1 MSQNTSP
8 SIEPRTP
15 SNDMSHATV
24 NRREFLKTGAAA
36 GASLVI
42 GLYLPTFGPSAS
54 HAAAA
59 REPFKPNA
67 WIEILPDSSVIIWT
81 GRSEMGQGVRT
92 AMPMI
97 VAEELEAD
105 WTRVRVA
112 QADADPAYGD
122 QFTVGSRSVRSGFE
136 PLRKAGAAAREMLI
150 GAAALT
156 WNVPR
161 EACRA
166 RNGIVE
172 HAPTGRR
179 LGYGDLAARAATFPV
194 PADPPLKRPSEFRI
208 LGTRVPRV
216 DTPDKVSGAAIFG
229 LDVRVPGM
237 VYAAVARCPVF
248 GGRVRTFDP
257 APALAVPGVQHV
269 VQISSGVAVVADRTW
284 AAFQGKKALKI
295 DWDEGATARWSS
307 DGIWRAFAAA
317 AARPGEV
324 VRTVGDVDANLKA
337 ATQTVEAVYQAPYLA
352 HACMEPMN
360 CTAQV
365 RGGRCEIWAP
375 TQSPQGVQR
384 AAARVTGL
392 PLEAITV
399 HVTYLG
405 GGFGRRGGPVDYATE
420 AVELAQKIAGPVQV
434 VWTREDDIQNAL
446 YRPATYNVLRG
457 GLDARGA
464 PLAWSHR
471 LVGPE
476 GGAFLITRGADELI
490 YRVPHFR
497 LERVIDDPGIP
508 VAPWRGVGPSQNGWV
523 VESFVDE
530 LAHAA
535 GKDPYAYRRE
545 LVAGQPRLL
554 GVLDLAAQRA
564 AWGSAPPAGRSRGIA
579 LWQFGE
585 TFVAQVAEVS
595 VGSDGEVRVHRV
607 VCAADCGILVN
618 PDTVE
623 AQLQSAIVYGLTAA
637 LYGEITID
645 RGRVAQSNFSDYRM
659 LELAEMPEIDV
670 HLVQSEAA
678 PGGVGEAGLPPIAPA
693 VCNAIFAG
701 TGKRIR
707 RLPIG
712 RVA

>member
-1 MSQNTSP
+1 
-8 SIEPRTP
+8 
-15 SNDMSHATV
+15 MSHATV

-36 GASLVI
+36 GASLAI
-42 GLYLPTFGPSAS
+42 GLYLPAFDPSAS
-54 HAAAA
+54 HAPAA
-59 REPFKPNA
+59 RQPFKPNA
-67 WIEILPDSSVIIWT
+67 WIEIRPDGAVTIWT

-166 RNGIVE
+166 RTGMVE
-172 HAPTGRR
+172 HVPTGRR
-179 LGYGDLAARAATFPV
+179 LGYGDLAARAATLPV
-194 PADPPLKRPSEFRI
+194 PADPPLKPPSEFRI
-208 LGTRVPRV
+208 LGHRMPRV

-237 VYAAVARCPVF
+237 AYAAVARCPVF

-257 APALAVPGVQHV
+257 APALAVPGVHRV
-269 VQISSGVAVVADRTW
+269 MQISSGVAVVAERTW
-284 AAFQGKKALKI
+284 AAFQGKHALTI
-295 DWDEGATARWSS
+295 EWDEGPTARWSS
-307 DGIWRAFAAA
+307 DGIWSAFASA

-324 VRTVGDVDANLKA
+324 VRAVGDVDANLQA
-337 ATQTVEAVYQAPYLA
+337 AAQTIEAVYQAPYLA

-365 RGGRCEIWAP
+365 RGNACEIWAP
-375 TQSPQGVQR
+375 TQSPQGIQR

-399 HVTYLG
+399 HVTYVG

-420 AVELAQKIAGPVQV
+420 AVELAQQLAGPVQV

-464 PLAWSHR
+464 PLVWSHR

-490 YRVPHFR
+490 YPVPHFR
-497 LERVIDDPGIP
+497 LERVIEDPGIP
-508 VAPWRGVGPSQNGWV
+508 VAPWRGVGPSHNGWV

-545 LVAGQPRLL
+545 LIAHQPRLL

-564 AWGSAPPAGRSRGIA
+564 GWGAAPPAGRSRGIA

-585 TFVAQVAEVS
+585 TFLAQVAEVS
-595 VGSDGEVRVHRV
+595 VGSDGGVRVHRV
-607 VCAADCGILVN
+607 VCAADCGIIVN

-637 LYGEITID
+637 LYGEVTIE
-645 RGRVAQSNFSDYRM
+645 RGRVAQSNFTDYRM
-659 LELAEMPEIDV
+659 LTLAEMPEIEV

-712 RVA
+712 RVG

>member
-1 MSQNTSP
+1 MPQNPSP

-15 SNDMSHATV
+15 SSDMSHATV

-42 GLYLPTFGPSAS
+42 GLYLPTFDPSAS
-54 HAAAA
+54 HAPAA

-67 WIEILPDSSVIIWT
+67 WIEIRPDGAVTIWT

-166 RNGIVE
+166 RNGMVE
-172 HAPTGRR
+172 HVPTGRR
-179 LGYGDLAARAATFPV
+179 LGYGDLAARAATLPV

-208 LGTRVPRV
+208 LGQRVLRV

-248 GGRVRTFDP
+248 GGRVKTFDP
-257 APALAVPGVQHV
+257 TPALAVPGVQRV
-269 VQISSGVAVVADRTW
+269 IQISSGVAVVAERTW

-295 DWDEGATARWSS
+295 EWEEGPSARWGS
-307 DGIWRAFAAA
+307 DGIWSAFAAA

-324 VRTVGDVDANLKA
+324 VRAVGDVDANLKTA
-337 ATQTVEAVYQAPYLA
+337 ARTVEAVYQAPYLA

-360 CTAQV
+360 CTAHV
-365 RGGRCEIWAP
+365 KDGRCEIWAP
-375 TQSPQGVQR
+375 TQNPQGVQR
-384 AAARVTGL
+384 VGAQVTGL
-392 PLEAITV
+392 PVESVTV

-405 GGFGRRGGPVDYATE
+405 GGFGRRGGPTDYATE

-434 VWTREDDIQNAL
+434 VWTREDDIQNAV
-446 YRPATYNVLRG
+446 YRPATYNVLRA

-464 PLAWSHR
+464 PVAWSHR
-471 LVGPE
+471 LVGPA
-476 GGAFLITRGADELI
+476 GGPGARDRAVAVRRDVPVPRG
-490 YRVPHFR
+490 
-497 LERVIDDPGIP
+497 
-508 VAPWRGVGPSQNGWV
+508 RGVGGAGRRGAGAPRGVRRRLRHPREPRHGRGPAAERDRVRPYRGTVRGDHHRARAGGAEQLHRLSDARARGDAGDRGAPGAERGRAGW
-523 VESFVDE
+523 
-530 LAHAA
+530 
-535 GKDPYAYRRE
+535 RRR
-545 LVAGQPRLL
+545 G
-554 GVLDLAAQRA
+554 GLAAHRA
-564 AWGSAPPAGRSRGIA
+564 
-579 LWQFGE
+579 
-585 TFVAQVAEVS
+585 
-595 VGSDGEVRVHRV
+595 
-607 VCAADCGILVN
+607 
-618 PDTVE
+618 
-623 AQLQSAIVYGLTAA
+623 
-637 LYGEITID
+637 
-645 RGRVAQSNFSDYRM
+645 
-659 LELAEMPEIDV
+659 
-670 HLVQSEAA
+670 
-678 PGGVGEAGLPPIAPA
+678 GGVQRHLRRDRETNSAVTDRAGGVVLTP
-693 VCNAIFAG
+693 
-701 TGKRIR
+701 
-707 RLPIG
+707 
-712 RVA
+712 

>member
-42 GLYLPTFGPSAS
+42 GLYLPTFDPSAS

-67 WIEILPDSSVIIWT
+67 WIEIRPDSWVIIWT

-284 AAFQGKKALKI
+284 AAFQGEKALKI

-307 DGIWRAFAAA
+307 DGIGRAVAAA
-317 AARPGEV
+317 AGRAGEV

-337 ATQTVEAVYQAPYLA
+337 ATRTVEAMYQAPYLA

-535 GKDPYAYRRE
+535 GEDPDAERRE
-545 LVAGQPRLL
+545 LVAGPPPLPGL
-554 GVLDLAAQRA
+554 LDLAAQRA
-564 AWGSAPPAGRSRGIA
+564 GWGPGPPAGRSRG
-579 LWQFGE
+579 
-585 TFVAQVAEVS
+585 
-595 VGSDGEVRVHRV
+595 
-607 VCAADCGILVN
+607 
-618 PDTVE
+618 
-623 AQLQSAIVYGLTAA
+623 
-637 LYGEITID
+637 
-645 RGRVAQSNFSDYRM
+645 
-659 LELAEMPEIDV
+659 LELAEMPEIEV

>member
-1 MSQNTSP
+1 
-8 SIEPRTP
+8 
-15 SNDMSHATV
+15 MSHAIV

-36 GASLVI
+36 GATLVI
-42 GLYLPTFGPSAS
+42 GLYLPAVDPRGS
-54 HAAAA
+54 HAPAA

-67 WIEILPDSSVIIWT
+67 WIEIRPDGAVTIWT

-92 AMPMI
+92 AMLMI
-97 VAEELEAD
+97 LAEELEAD

-166 RNGIVE
+166 RNGMVE
-172 HAPTGRR
+172 HVPTGRR
-179 LGYGDLAARAATFPV
+179 LGYGDLAARAATLPV
-194 PADPPLKRPSEFRI
+194 PADPPLKPTSEFRI
-208 LGTRVPRV
+208 LGHRTPRV

-257 APALAVPGVQHV
+257 RPALAVPGVQRV

-295 DWDEGATARWSS
+295 EWDEGATARWSS
-307 DGIWRAFAAA
+307 DGIWSAFAAA
-317 AARPGEV
+317 AARSGEV
-324 VRTVGDVDANLKA
+324 VRAVGDVDANLKA
-337 ATQTVEAVYQAPYLA
+337 AARVVEAVYQAPYLA

-360 CTAQV
+360 CTAHV
-365 RGGRCEIWAP
+365 RDGRCEIWAP

-392 PLEAITV
+392 PVEATTV

-405 GGFGRRGGPVDYATE
+405 GGFGRRGGPTDYATE
-420 AVELAQKIAGPVQV
+420 A
-434 VWTREDDIQNAL
+434 
-446 YRPATYNVLRG
+446 
-457 GLDARGA
+457 
-464 PLAWSHR
+464 
-471 LVGPE
+471 
-476 GGAFLITRGADELI
+476 DELI
-490 YRVPHFR
+490 YPLPHFR
-497 LERVIDDPGIP
+497 LERATVDAGVPIG
-508 VAPWRGVGPSQNGWV
+508 PWRGVGPSQNGWV

-545 LVAGQPRLL
+545 LVAGHPRLV

-564 AWGSAPPAGRSRGIA
+564 GWGSAPPVGRSRGIA

-585 TFVAQVAEVS
+585 TFLSHVAEVS
-595 VGSDGEVRVHRV
+595 VGSDGAVRVHRV

-637 LYGEITID
+637 LYGEITIE
-645 RGRVAQSNFSDYRM
+645 RGRVAQSNFNDYRM
-659 LELAEMPEIDV
+659 LCATRPRSIV
-670 HLVQSEAA
+670 ISPYSAA
-678 PGGVGEAGLPPIAPA
+678 VSPGGVGEAGLPPIAPA
-693 VCNAIFAG
+693 VCNAVFAG

-712 RVA
+712 RLV